1 MEIGHSEISLRK
13 SIIPIVL
20 LISLLFYNIIFYEDN
35 DWLGDYTYH
44 YILVFTSIVATG
56 IGLSE
61 KIKISFV
68 IKKIFS
74 SIKSIS
80 TPIIILLLV
89 GALAGSWKVSGI
101 IPAMV
106 YYGLN
111 LVDPA
116 VFLPLTLVVSTLVSL
131 TTGSSY
137 TTSATVGIAL
147 VAVGVAFNIPSGM
160 TAGAVISGAYFGDKM
175 SPLSDTTNLAP
186 AMAGTDLYSHIKYM
200 TYTTFPTYAITLV
213 VFIILS
219 FNMEIGSAGEMKDI
233 RSLSETILQDFH
245 ISPLLFLIPALV
257 IILAFLKVRPVIALS
272 FGILGAII
280 FSIIFQNNILDSID
294 PSKSTSILLSIFTDT
309 SIPTENER
317 IIRLYDSGG
326 MKGMLWTIYLTISAM
341 IFGGSMDG
349 IGALKKI
356 TNYLL
361 NKAESTFELFVST
374 AASCLGINIVASD
387 QYLAIVIPGKMFKDA
402 FEEKNLS
409 AVNLSRTLED
419 TGTVTSAL
427 IPWNTCGAYHHG
439 VLGVSV
445 ADYFIYA
452 IFNWLSPITT
462 LIYASLM
469 IKIKMISN
477 HKF

>member
-200 TYTTFPTYAITLV
+200 TYTTFPTYAITLL

-361 NKAESTFELFVST
+361 NKAESTFGLFVST

-469 IKIKMISN
+469 IKIKMI
-477 HKF
+477 

>member
-1 MEIGHSEISLRK
+1 MC
-13 SIIPIVL
+13 
-20 LISLLFYNIIFYEDN
+20 
-35 DWLGDYTYH
+35 
-44 YILVFTSIVATG
+44 
-56 IGLSE
+56 
-61 KIKISFV
+61 
-68 IKKIFS
+68 
-74 SIKSIS
+74 
-80 TPIIILLLV
+80 
-89 GALAGSWKVSGI
+89 
-101 IPAMV
+101 
-106 YYGLN
+106 
-111 LVDPA
+111 
-116 VFLPLTLVVSTLVSL
+116 
-131 TTGSSY
+131 
-137 TTSATVGIAL
+137 
-147 VAVGVAFNIPSGM
+147 
-160 TAGAVISGAYFGDKM
+160 
-175 SPLSDTTNLAP
+175 
-186 AMAGTDLYSHIKYM
+186 
-200 TYTTFPTYAITLV
+200 
-213 VFIILS
+213 
-219 FNMEIGSAGEMKDI
+219 I
-233 RSLSETILQDFH
+233 RD
-245 ISPLLFLIPALV
+245 
-257 IILAFLKVRPVIALS
+257 R
-272 FGILGAII
+272 
-280 FSIIFQNNILDSID
+280 
-294 PSKSTSILLSIFTDT
+294 SKSTSILLSIFTDT

-361 NKAESTFELFVST
+361 NKAESTFGLFAST

>member
-44 YILVFTSIVATG
+44 FILVFTSIVATG

-219 FNMEIGSAGEMKDI
+219 FNIEIGSAGEMSDI
-233 RSLSETILQDFH
+233 RSLSETILEDFH

-361 NKAESTFELFVST
+361 NKAESTFGLFAST

>member
-1 MEIGHSEISLRK
+1 MEITHSEISLRK

-20 LISLLFYNIIFYEDN
+20 LISLLSYNIIFFENN

-74 SIKSIS
+74 SINSIR

-116 VFLPLTLVVSTLVSL
+116 VFLSLTLVVSTLVSL

-147 VAVGVAFNIPSGM
+147 VAVGVAFDIPSGM

-200 TYTTFPTYAITLV
+200 TYTTFPTYFITLV

-219 FNMEIGSAGEMKDI
+219 FNIEIGSAGEMSDI
-233 RSLSETILQDFH
+233 RSLSETILEDFH

-361 NKAESTFELFVST
+361 NKAESTFGLFVST

-409 AVNLSRTLED
+409 AVNLSRTLEG

>member
-1 MEIGHSEISLRK
+1 METNSSKISLIK
-13 SIIPIVL
+13 SLIPITI
-20 LISLLFYNIIFYEDN
+20 LISLLFYNIIFFENN
-35 DWLGDYTYH
+35 DWLGEFTYH
-44 YILVFTSIVATG
+44 YILISTSIIATI

-68 IKKIFS
+68 IERIFS

-80 TPIIILLLV
+80 IPIVILLLV
-89 GALAGSWKVSGI
+89 GALAGTWKVSGI

-111 LVDPA
+111 MVDPSI
-116 VFLPLTLVVSTLVSL
+116 FLPLTLIVSTLVSL

-147 VAVGVAFNIPSGM
+147 VAVGIAFNIPAGM

-186 AMAGTDLYSHIKYM
+186 AMAGTDLYSHIRYM
-200 TYTTFPTYAITLV
+200 TYTTVPTYIVTLI
-213 VFIILS
+213 VFILLS
-219 FNMEIGSAGEMKDI
+219 FNLQINSVGEMSEI
-233 RSLSETILQDFH
+233 NNLSETIINDFY
-245 ISPLLFLIPALV
+245 ISPVLFLVPALV
-257 IILAFLKVRPVIALS
+257 ILLAFLKVRPIIALS
-272 FGILGAII
+272 FGIIGAII
-280 FSIIFQNNILDSID
+280 FSIVFQNNILESID
-294 PSKSTSILLSIFTDT
+294 PSKTSSVILSVFTDT
-309 SIPTENER
+309 SIPTENIR
-317 IIRLYDSGG
+317 IERLYNSGG

-341 IFGGSMDG
+341 VFGGSMDG

-356 TNYLL
+356 TDYLL
-361 NKAESTFELFVST
+361 SKAKTTFGLFAST

-402 FEEKNLS
+402 YEEKKLS
-409 AVNLSRTLED
+409 PENLSRTLED

-427 IPWNTCGAYHHG
+427 IPWNTCGAYHYG

-445 ADYFIYA
+445 TDYFIYA
-452 IFNWLSPITT
+452 IFNWLSPVTT
-462 LIYASLM
+462 LIYAAFM
-469 IKIKMISN
+469 IKIKMLAS
-477 HKF
+477 HKI

>member
-1 MEIGHSEISLRK
+1 MEITSSEIGLKK
-13 SIIPIVL
+13 SMIPVL
-20 LISLLFYNIIFYEDN
+20 ILISLLFYNIIYFENN

-44 YILVFTSIVATG
+44 YILIFTSLIATLLG
-56 IGLSE
+56 ISE
-61 KIKISFV
+61 GVKITHV
-68 IKKIFS
+68 LKKIFS

-111 LVDPA
+111 LVDPGI
-116 VFLPLTLVVSTLVSL
+116 FLPLTLIVSTLVSL

-147 VAVGVAFNIPSGM
+147 VAVGIAFNIPAGM

-200 TYTTFPTYAITLV
+200 AYTTIPTYVLTLI

-219 FNMEIGSAGEMKDI
+219 YNLDISSTGEMSEI
-233 RSLSETILQDFH
+233 NNLSNTILNDFY
-245 ISPLLFLIPALV
+245 ISPILFIVPALV
-257 IILAFLKVRPVIALS
+257 ILLAFLKVRPIIALGV
-272 FGILGAII
+272 GILSAIL
-280 FSIIFQNNILDSID
+280 FSIIFQNNILNSID
-294 PSKSTSILLSIFTDT
+294 PSLTNSLLQSVFSDT
-309 SIPTENER
+309 SIPTENAR
-317 IIRLYDSGG
+317 IERLYDSGG

-341 IFGGSMDG
+341 VFGGSMDG
-349 IGALKKI
+349 IGALRKI
-356 TNYLL
+356 TNFLL
-361 NKAESTFELFVST
+361 SKAKTTFGLFAST
-374 AASCLGINIVASD
+374 AVSCLGINIVASD

-427 IPWNTCGAYHHG
+427 IPWNTCGAYHYG

-445 ADYFIYA
+445 TDYFIYA

-462 LIYASLM
+462 LIYAAFM
-469 IKIKMISN
+469 IKIKMITN

>member
-219 FNMEIGSAGEMKDI
+219 FNMEVGSAGEMKDI

-349 IGALKKI
+349 IGALRKI

-361 NKAESTFELFVST
+361 NKAESTFGLFVST

>member
-1 MEIGHSEISLRK
+1 MEIGHTEISLRK

-20 LISLLFYNIIFYEDN
+20 LISLLFYNIIFFENN

-74 SIKSIS
+74 SINSIR

-200 TYTTFPTYAITLV
+200 TYTTFPTYVITLV

-219 FNMEIGSAGEMKDI
+219 FNIEIGSAGEMSDI
-233 RSLSETILQDFH
+233 RSLSETILEDFH

-257 IILAFLKVRPVIALS
+257 IILAFLKVKPVIALS

-280 FSIIFQNNILDSID
+280 FSIIFQNNILESID
-294 PSKSTSILLSIFTDT
+294 PSRSTSILLSIFTDT

-317 IIRLYDSGG
+317 IIRLYESGG

-361 NKAESTFELFVST
+361 NKAESTFGLFAST

>member
-1 MEIGHSEISLRK
+1 METNSSKISLIK
-13 SIIPIVL
+13 SLIPITI
-20 LISLLFYNIIFYEDN
+20 LISLLFYNIIFFENN
-35 DWLGDYTYH
+35 DWLGEFTYH
-44 YILVFTSIVATG
+44 YILISTSIVATI

-68 IKKIFS
+68 IERIFS

-80 TPIIILLLV
+80 IPIVILLLV

-111 LVDPA
+111 MVDPSI
-116 VFLPLTLVVSTLVSL
+116 FLPLTLIVSTLVSL

-147 VAVGVAFNIPSGM
+147 VAVGIAFNIPAGM

-186 AMAGTDLYSHIKYM
+186 AMAGTDLYSHIRYM
-200 TYTTFPTYAITLV
+200 TYTTVPTYIVTLI
-213 VFIILS
+213 VFILLS
-219 FNMEIGSAGEMKDI
+219 FNLQINSLGEMSEI
-233 RSLSETILQDFH
+233 NNLSETIINDFY
-245 ISPLLFLIPALV
+245 ISPVLFLVPALV
-257 IILAFLKVRPVIALS
+257 ILLAFLKVRPIIALS
-272 FGILGAII
+272 FGIIGAII
-280 FSIIFQNNILDSID
+280 FSIVFQNNILESIN
-294 PSKSTSILLSIFTDT
+294 PSKTSSVILSVFTDT
-309 SIPTENER
+309 SIPTENIR
-317 IIRLYDSGG
+317 IERLYNSGG

-341 IFGGSMDG
+341 VFGGSMDG

-356 TNYLL
+356 TDYLL
-361 NKAESTFELFVST
+361 SKAKTTFGLFAST

-402 FEEKNLS
+402 YEEKKLS
-409 AVNLSRTLED
+409 PENLSRTLED

-427 IPWNTCGAYHHG
+427 IPWNTCGAYHYG

-445 ADYFIYA
+445 TDYFIYA
-452 IFNWLSPITT
+452 IFNWLSPVTT
-462 LIYASLM
+462 LIYAAFM
-469 IKIKMISN
+469 IKIKMLAS
-477 HKF
+477 HKI

>member
-1 MEIGHSEISLRK
+1 METNSSKISLIK
-13 SIIPIVL
+13 SIIPITI
-20 LISLLFYNIIFYEDN
+20 LISLLFYNIIFFENN
-35 DWLGDYTYH
+35 DWLGEFTYH
-44 YILVFTSIVATG
+44 YILISTSIIATI

-68 IKKIFS
+68 IERIFS

-80 TPIIILLLV
+80 IPIVILLLV
-89 GALAGSWKVSGI
+89 GALAGTWKISGI

-111 LVDPA
+111 MVDPSI
-116 VFLPLTLVVSTLVSL
+116 FLPLTLIVSTLVSL

-147 VAVGVAFNIPSGM
+147 VAVGIAFNIPAGM

-186 AMAGTDLYSHIKYM
+186 AMAGTDLYSHIRYM
-200 TYTTFPTYAITLV
+200 TYTTVPTYIVTLI
-213 VFIILS
+213 VFILLS
-219 FNMEIGSAGEMKDI
+219 FNLQINSVGEMSEI
-233 RSLSETILQDFH
+233 NNLSETIINDFY
-245 ISPLLFLIPALV
+245 ISPVLFLVPALV
-257 IILAFLKVRPVIALS
+257 ILLAFLKVRPIIALS
-272 FGILGAII
+272 FGIIGAII
-280 FSIIFQNNILDSID
+280 FSIVFQNNILESID
-294 PSKSTSILLSIFTDT
+294 PSKTSSVILSVFTDT
-309 SIPTENER
+309 SIPTENIR
-317 IIRLYDSGG
+317 IERLYNSGG

-341 IFGGSMDG
+341 VFGGSMDG

-356 TNYLL
+356 TDYLL
-361 NKAESTFELFVST
+361 SKAKTTFGLFAST

-402 FEEKNLS
+402 YEEKKLS
-409 AVNLSRTLED
+409 PENLSRTLED

-427 IPWNTCGAYHHG
+427 IPWNTCGAYHYG

-445 ADYFIYA
+445 TDYFIYA
-452 IFNWLSPITT
+452 IFNWLSPVTT
-462 LIYASLM
+462 LIYAAFM
-469 IKIKMISN
+469 IKIKMLTS
-477 HKF
+477 HKI

>member
-1 MEIGHSEISLRK
+1 MEITSSEIGLKK
-13 SIIPIVL
+13 SMIPVL
-20 LISLLFYNIIFYEDN
+20 ILISLLFYNIIYFENN

-44 YILVFTSIVATG
+44 YILIFTSLIATLLG
-56 IGLSE
+56 VSE
-61 KIKISFV
+61 GVKITHV

-111 LVDPA
+111 LVDPGI
-116 VFLPLTLVVSTLVSL
+116 FLPLTLIVSTLVSL

-147 VAVGVAFNIPSGM
+147 VAVGIAFNIPAGM

-200 TYTTFPTYAITLV
+200 AYTTIPTYVLTLI

-219 FNMEIGSAGEMKDI
+219 YNLDISSTGEMSEI
-233 RSLSETILQDFH
+233 NNLSNTILNDFY
-245 ISPLLFLIPALV
+245 ISPILFIVPALV
-257 IILAFLKVRPVIALS
+257 ILLAFLKVRPIIALGV
-272 FGILGAII
+272 GILSAIL
-280 FSIIFQNNILDSID
+280 FSIIFQNNILNSID
-294 PSKSTSILLSIFTDT
+294 PSLTNSLLQSVFSDT
-309 SIPTENER
+309 SIPTENAR
-317 IIRLYDSGG
+317 IERLYDSGG

-341 IFGGSMDG
+341 VFGGSMDG
-349 IGALKKI
+349 IGALRKI
-356 TNYLL
+356 TNFLL
-361 NKAESTFELFVST
+361 SKAKTTFGLFAST
-374 AASCLGINIVASD
+374 AVSCLGINIVASD

-427 IPWNTCGAYHHG
+427 IPWNTCGAYHYG

-445 ADYFIYA
+445 TDYFIYA

-462 LIYASLM
+462 LIYAAFM
-469 IKIKMISN
+469 IKIKMITN

>member
-1 MEIGHSEISLRK
+1 MDIRHSEISLSK

-20 LISLLFYNIIFYEDN
+20 LISLLFYNIIFFEDN

-44 YILVFTSIVATG
+44 YILVFTSLVATV

-68 IKKIFS
+68 VKKIFS

-89 GALAGSWKVSGI
+89 GALAGTWKVSGI

-147 VAVGVAFNIPSGM
+147 VAVGIAFNIPSGM

-200 TYTTFPTYAITLV
+200 TYTTFPTYAVTLV
-213 VFIILS
+213 VFILLS
-219 FNMEIGSAGEMKDI
+219 YNMEITSAGEMSDI
-233 RSLSETILQDFH
+233 RSLSDTILNDFH

-257 IILAFLKVRPVIALS
+257 ILLAFLKVRPVIALS
-272 FGILGAII
+272 FGILGAIV
-280 FSIIFQNNILDSID
+280 FSIIFQNNILESID
-294 PSKSTSILLSIFTDT
+294 SSRPTSILLSVFTDT
-309 SIPTENER
+309 SIPTDNER
-317 IIRLYDSGG
+317 IVRLYDSGG

-361 NKAESTFELFVST
+361 NKAKSTFGLFAST

-402 FEEKNLS
+402 YEEKNLS

-427 IPWNTCGAYHHG
+427 IPWNTCGAYHYG

-445 ADYFIYA
+445 TDYFVYA

-462 LIYASLM
+462 LIYAAFT

>member
-1 MEIGHSEISLRK
+1 M
-13 SIIPIVL
+13 
-20 LISLLFYNIIFYEDN
+20 
-35 DWLGDYTYH
+35 
-44 YILVFTSIVATG
+44 
-56 IGLSE
+56 
-61 KIKISFV
+61 
-68 IKKIFS
+68 KKIFS

-111 LVDPA
+111 LVDPGI
-116 VFLPLTLVVSTLVSL
+116 FLPLTLIVSTLVSL

-147 VAVGVAFNIPSGM
+147 VAVGIAFNIPAGM

-200 TYTTFPTYAITLV
+200 AYTTIPTYVLTLI

-219 FNMEIGSAGEMKDI
+219 YNLDISSTGEMSEI
-233 RSLSETILQDFH
+233 NNLSNTILNDFY
-245 ISPLLFLIPALV
+245 ISPILFIVPALV
-257 IILAFLKVRPVIALS
+257 ILLAFLKVRPIIALGV
-272 FGILGAII
+272 GILSAIL
-280 FSIIFQNNILDSID
+280 FSIIFQNNILNSID
-294 PSKSTSILLSIFTDT
+294 PSLTNSLLQSVFSDT
-309 SIPTENER
+309 SIPTENAR
-317 IIRLYDSGG
+317 IERLYDSGG

-341 IFGGSMDG
+341 VFGGSMDG
-349 IGALKKI
+349 IGALRKI
-356 TNYLL
+356 TNFLL
-361 NKAESTFELFVST
+361 SKAKTTFGLFAST
-374 AASCLGINIVASD
+374 AVSCLGINIVASD

-427 IPWNTCGAYHHG
+427 IPWNTCGAYHYG

-445 ADYFIYA
+445 TDYFIYA

-462 LIYASLM
+462 LIYAAFM
-469 IKIKMISN
+469 IKIKMITN

>member
-1 MEIGHSEISLRK
+1 MDIRHSEISLTK

-20 LISLLFYNIIFYEDN
+20 LISLLFYNIIFFENN

-44 YILVFTSIVATG
+44 YILVFTSLIATG

-68 IKKIFS
+68 VKKIFS

-89 GALAGSWKVSGI
+89 GALAGTWKVSGI

-147 VAVGVAFNIPSGM
+147 VAVGIAFNIPSGM

-200 TYTTFPTYAITLV
+200 TYTTFPTYAVTLV

-219 FNMEIGSAGEMKDI
+219 YNMEITSAGEMSDI
-233 RSLSETILQDFH
+233 RSLSDTILNDFH

-257 IILAFLKVRPVIALS
+257 ILLAFLKVRPVIALS

-280 FSIIFQNNILDSID
+280 FSIIFQNNILESID
-294 PSKSTSILLSIFTDT
+294 SSRPTSILLSVFTDT
-309 SIPTENER
+309 SIPTDNER
-317 IIRLYDSGG
+317 IVRLYDSGG

-361 NKAESTFELFVST
+361 NKAKSTFGLFAST

-402 FEEKNLS
+402 YEEKNLS

-427 IPWNTCGAYHHG
+427 IPWNTCGAYHYG

-445 ADYFIYA
+445 TDYFVYA

-462 LIYASLM
+462 LIYAAFM

>member
-1 MEIGHSEISLRK
+1 MEITSSEIGLKK
-13 SIIPIVL
+13 SMIPVL
-20 LISLLFYNIIFYEDN
+20 ILISLLFYNIIYFENN

-44 YILVFTSIVATG
+44 YILIFTSLIATLLG
-56 IGLSE
+56 VSE
-61 KIKISFV
+61 GVKITHV
-68 IKKIFS
+68 LKKIFS

-111 LVDPA
+111 LVDPGI
-116 VFLPLTLVVSTLVSL
+116 FLPLTLIVSTLVSL

-147 VAVGVAFNIPSGM
+147 VAVGIAFNIPAGM

-200 TYTTFPTYAITLV
+200 AYTTIPTYVLTLI

-219 FNMEIGSAGEMKDI
+219 YNLDISSTGEMSEI
-233 RSLSETILQDFH
+233 NNLSNTILNDFY
-245 ISPLLFLIPALV
+245 ISPILFIVPALV
-257 IILAFLKVRPVIALS
+257 ILLAFLKVRPIIALGV
-272 FGILGAII
+272 GILSAIL
-280 FSIIFQNNILDSID
+280 FSIIFQNNILNSID
-294 PSKSTSILLSIFTDT
+294 PSLTNSLLQSVFSDT
-309 SIPTENER
+309 SIPTENAR
-317 IIRLYDSGG
+317 IERLYDSGG

-341 IFGGSMDG
+341 VFGGSMDG
-349 IGALKKI
+349 IGALRKI
-356 TNYLL
+356 TNFLL
-361 NKAESTFELFVST
+361 SKAKTTFGLFAST
-374 AASCLGINIVASD
+374 AVSCLGINIVASD

-427 IPWNTCGAYHHG
+427 IPWNTCGAYHYG

-445 ADYFIYA
+445 TDYFIYA
-452 IFNWLSPITT
+452 VFNWLSPITT
-462 LIYASLM
+462 LIYAAFM
-469 IKIKMISN
+469 IKIKMITN

>member
-1 MEIGHSEISLRK
+1 MEITSSEIGLKK
-13 SIIPIVL
+13 SMIPVL
-20 LISLLFYNIIFYEDN
+20 ILISLLFYNIIYFENN

-44 YILVFTSIVATG
+44 YILIFTSLIATLLG
-56 IGLSE
+56 VSE
-61 KIKISFV
+61 GVKITHV
-68 IKKIFS
+68 LKKIFS

-116 VFLPLTLVVSTLVSL
+116 IFLPLTLIVSTLVSL

-147 VAVGVAFNIPSGM
+147 VAVGIAFNIPAGM

-200 TYTTFPTYAITLV
+200 AYTTIPTYVLTLII
-213 VFIILS
+213 FIILS
-219 FNMEIGSAGEMKDI
+219 YNLDISSTGEMSEI
-233 RSLSETILQDFH
+233 NNLSNTILNDFY
-245 ISPLLFLIPALV
+245 ISPILFIVPALV
-257 IILAFLKVRPVIALS
+257 ILLAFLKVRPIIALGV
-272 FGILGAII
+272 GILSAIL
-280 FSIIFQNNILDSID
+280 FSIIFQNNILNSID
-294 PSKSTSILLSIFTDT
+294 PSLTNSLLQSVFSDT
-309 SIPTENER
+309 SIPTENAR
-317 IIRLYDSGG
+317 IERLYDSGG

-341 IFGGSMDG
+341 VFGGSMDG
-349 IGALKKI
+349 IGALRKI
-356 TNYLL
+356 TNFLL
-361 NKAESTFELFVST
+361 SKAKTTFGLFAST
-374 AASCLGINIVASD
+374 AVSCLGINIVASD

-427 IPWNTCGAYHHG
+427 IPWNTCGAYHYG

-445 ADYFIYA
+445 TDYFIYA

-462 LIYASLM
+462 LIYAAFM
-469 IKIKMISN
+469 IKIKMITN

>member
-1 MEIGHSEISLRK
+1 
-13 SIIPIVL
+13 
-20 LISLLFYNIIFYEDN
+20 
-35 DWLGDYTYH
+35 
-44 YILVFTSIVATG
+44 
-56 IGLSE
+56 
-61 KIKISFV
+61 
-68 IKKIFS
+68 
-74 SIKSIS
+74 
-80 TPIIILLLV
+80 
-89 GALAGSWKVSGI
+89 
-101 IPAMV
+101 MV

-116 VFLPLTLVVSTLVSL
+116 IFLPLTLVVSTLVSL

-147 VAVGVAFNIPSGM
+147 VAVGIAFNIPAGM

-186 AMAGTDLYSHIKYM
+186 AMAGTDLYSHIRYM
-200 TYTTFPTYAITLV
+200 TYTTIPTYVLTLI

-219 FNMEIGSAGEMKDI
+219 YSLDISSAGEMSDI
-233 RSLSETILQDFH
+233 NSLSNTILNDFY
-245 ISPLLFLIPALV
+245 ISPILFVVPAIV
-257 IILAFLKVRPVIALS
+257 ILLAFLKVKPVIALS
-272 FGILGAII
+272 VGIFSAII
-280 FSIIFQNNILDSID
+280 FSIIFQNNILNSID
-294 PSKSTSILLSIFTDT
+294 SSTLNSLVKSVFTDT
-309 SIPTENER
+309 SIPTENLR
-317 IIRLYDSGG
+317 IQRLYDSGG

-356 TNYLL
+356 TNFLL
-361 NKAESTFELFVST
+361 SKAKTTFGLFAST
-374 AASCLGINIVASD
+374 AVSCLGINVVASD

-409 AVNLSRTLED
+409 PVNLSRTLED

-427 IPWNTCGAYHHG
+427 IPWNTCGAYHYG

-445 ADYFIYA
+445 TDYFVYA

-462 LIYASLM
+462 LIYAALM

>member
-1 MEIGHSEISLRK
+1 METNSSKISLIK
-13 SIIPIVL
+13 SLIPITI
-20 LISLLFYNIIFYEDN
+20 LISLLFYNILFFENN
-35 DWLGDYTYH
+35 DWLGEFTYH
-44 YILVFTSIVATG
+44 YILISTSIIATI

-68 IKKIFS
+68 IERIFS

-80 TPIIILLLV
+80 IPIVILLLV
-89 GALAGSWKVSGI
+89 GALAGTWKVSGI

-111 LVDPA
+111 MVDPS
-116 VFLPLTLVVSTLVSL
+116 VFLPLTLIVSTLVSL

-147 VAVGVAFNIPSGM
+147 VAVGIAFNIPAGM

-186 AMAGTDLYSHIKYM
+186 AMAGTDLYSHIRYM
-200 TYTTFPTYAITLV
+200 TYTTVPTYIVTLI
-213 VFIILS
+213 VFILLS
-219 FNMEIGSAGEMKDI
+219 FNLQINSVGEMSEI
-233 RSLSETILQDFH
+233 NNLSETIINDFY
-245 ISPLLFLIPALV
+245 ISPILFLVPALV
-257 IILAFLKVRPVIALS
+257 ILLAFLKVRPIIALS
-272 FGILGAII
+272 FGIIGAII
-280 FSIIFQNNILDSID
+280 FSIIFQNNILESID
-294 PSKSTSILLSIFTDT
+294 PSKTSSVILSVFTDT
-309 SIPTENER
+309 SIPTENIR
-317 IIRLYDSGG
+317 IERLYNSGG

-341 IFGGSMDG
+341 VFGGSMDG

-356 TNYLL
+356 TDYLL
-361 NKAESTFELFVST
+361 SKAKTTFGLFAST

-402 FEEKNLS
+402 YEEKKLS
-409 AVNLSRTLED
+409 PENLSRTLED

-427 IPWNTCGAYHHG
+427 IPWNTCGAYHYG

-445 ADYFIYA
+445 TDYFIYA
-452 IFNWLSPITT
+452 IFNWLSPVTT
-462 LIYASLM
+462 LIYAAFM
-469 IKIKMISN
+469 IKIKMLVS
-477 HKF
+477 HKI

>member
-1 MEIGHSEISLRK
+1 MEITSSEIGLKK
-13 SIIPIVL
+13 SMIPVL
-20 LISLLFYNIIFYEDN
+20 ILISLLFYNIIYFENN

-44 YILVFTSIVATG
+44 YILIFTSLIATLLG
-56 IGLSE
+56 VSE
-61 KIKISFV
+61 GVKITHV
-68 IKKIFS
+68 LKKIFS

-111 LVDPA
+111 LVDPGI
-116 VFLPLTLVVSTLVSL
+116 FLPLTLIVSTLVSL

-147 VAVGVAFNIPSGM
+147 VAVGIAFNIPAGM

-200 TYTTFPTYAITLV
+200 AYTTIPTYVLTLI

-219 FNMEIGSAGEMKDI
+219 YNLDISSTGEMSEI
-233 RSLSETILQDFH
+233 NNLSNTILNDFY
-245 ISPLLFLIPALV
+245 ISPILFIVPGLV
-257 IILAFLKVRPVIALS
+257 ILLAFLKVRPIIALGV
-272 FGILGAII
+272 GILSAIL
-280 FSIIFQNNILDSID
+280 FSIIFQNNILNSID
-294 PSKSTSILLSIFTDT
+294 PSLTNSLLQSVFSDT
-309 SIPTENER
+309 SIPTENAR
-317 IIRLYDSGG
+317 IERLYDSGG

-341 IFGGSMDG
+341 VFGGSMDG
-349 IGALKKI
+349 IGALRKI
-356 TNYLL
+356 TNFLL
-361 NKAESTFELFVST
+361 SKAKTTFGLFAST
-374 AASCLGINIVASD
+374 AVSCLGINIVASD

-427 IPWNTCGAYHHG
+427 IPWNTCGAYHYG

-445 ADYFIYA
+445 TDYFIYA

-462 LIYASLM
+462 LIYAAFM
-469 IKIKMISN
+469 IKIKMITN